1 MLFPFMNC
9 VIIDMADYPP
19 SEIVDIIGIF
29 YAANNNARE
38 AARQYQ
44 DRYPDR
50 RHPDHK
56 AILRLT
62 TRARTG
68 LLKRKRSKKPLNN
81 DDAII
86 VTILGMV
93 IINPHIGQRQISR
106 ELNVSRTTVGRIL
119 RANHFHP
126 YHITLNQELSDNDKI
141 LRVNF
146 CRWAIDKIQLDSTFF
161 SRVMF
166 SDEAAF
172 ESNGMLNRH
181 NSHYYS
187 NINPHWVRHVDNQH
201 RWKVIVWCGIL
212 DGHIIG
218 PHFFDD
224 NVTGDSYLRML
235 RDVLPRMLEFVDE
248 NTVQHMWLQQD
259 GAPPH
264 YARPVK
270 NFLNLT
276 YQRRWIGRGGHIA
289 WPPRSPDLT
298 SPDFFLWGYLK
309 NIVYQT
315 APTTAEE
322 LKGRI
327 RQACR
332 NISANVLRK
341 TVNAFERRL
350 QLCIQQN
357 GGTFEH
363 LL

>member
-1 MLFPFMNC
+1 
-9 VIIDMADYPP
+9 MADYPP
-19 SEIVDIIGIF
+19 SEIIDMIGIF

-38 AARQYQ
+38 AARQYR

-56 AILRLT
+56 TILSLT
-62 TRARTG
+62 ARARTG
-68 LLKRKRSKKPLNN
+68 LMKRKRSKKPLNN

-86 VTILGMV
+86 LTILGMV
-93 IINPHIGQRQISR
+93 IMNPHISQRQISR
-106 ELNVSRTTVGRIL
+106 ELNVSSATVSRIL
-119 RANHFHP
+119 RANHIHP

-141 LRVNF
+141 LRVTF
-146 CRWAIDKIQLDSTFF
+146 CRWAVDKIQFEPTFF

-166 SDEAAF
+166 SDESAF

-187 NINPHWVRHVDNQH
+187 DINPHWVRHVDNQH

-212 DGHIIG
+212 DSHIVG
-218 PHFFDD
+218 PYFFYD
-224 NVTGDSYLRML
+224 NVTGESYLRML
-235 RDVLPRMLEFVDE
+235 RDVLPRMLESVDE
-248 NTVQHMWLQQD
+248 NTVQRMWLQQD

-264 YARPVK
+264 YARLVRD
-270 NFLNLT
+270 FLNLT

-315 APTTAEE
+315 APTTAED
-322 LKGRI
+322 LKDRI
-327 RQACR
+327 RRACR
-332 NISANVLRK
+332 SIPANVLRK
-341 TVNAFERRL
+341 TVDAFEKRL